1 MSFQLHTE
9 LPQEILIVDDDP
21 TVIIALSKV
30 LKEAGRIRFAA
41 DAKQAF
47 SLIDEVR
54 PDLILLDVDLP
65 DISGLDI
72 CIQLKAND
80 DTKDIPV
87 LFITSNTEAGFE
99 EKVFDVGAADYISK
113 PLNPRVVAARA
124 ETHLTYHRAMQLLNQ
139 QASTDG
145 LTSLANRRAFDQ
157 QLETALKLA
166 QREQEPLTVAMIDI
180 DQFKKFNDHFGHLAG
195 DECIKSIARAIA
207 GQVQR
212 PIDVAARYGGE
223 EFALILPNTP
233 PSGAQEL
240 LEKLREAI
248 EQLKL
253 SHAPNTTHPC
263 VTVSIGYSTYEPSSM
278 ALNNDLFAIV
288 NAADGALYASKNQGR
303 NQVSYAELS

>member
-113 PLNPRVVAARA
+113 PLNPRVVAART

-240 LEKLREAI
+240 LEKLRKAI